1 MSTSH
6 LTEREPRPRNAAS
19 GAEARSLNELT
30 AGLKPRPSAWP
41 IYATAPRLWS
51 KIWLASAVVV
61 LSGVVACG
69 ASNAPSSASSGSSN
83 SSSPA
88 ASSAGQSAGAPK
100 LAEVAPPADQTG
112 GFDGAKAYE
121 HVAKLVS
128 FGPRPPASDG
138 IHRSQEYIIAQLKA
152 DGCEVDQDD
161 FHASTPKGDIAMKN
175 IIAKVPGTG
184 QGIILL
190 LTHYDTLSSV
200 ANFVGA
206 EDSASSTGMMIEMAR
221 QLCAKKGPNS
231 VWMAF
236 LDGEEAFVNWDQD
249 DDHTYGSR
257 ELAARM
263 AVSGEL
269 KRVKAVILADM
280 IGQYNLKILRQS
292 DSPKWLNDLV
302 WKTAGRLGYQDI
314 FVSDSTQTSDDH
326 DPFLARGVPALDI
339 IDLNDYISAGYWHTP
354 QDTMDK
360 VSPRSVA
367 IVGHVILQSVDELQ
381 KKFH

>member
-1 MSTSH
+1 MAK
-6 LTEREPRPRNAAS
+6 L
-19 GAEARSLNELT
+19 
-30 AGLKPRPSAWP
+30 AGRMFGKF
-41 IYATAPRLWS
+41 
-51 KIWLASAVVV
+51 WLASAVVV

-69 ASNAPSSASSGSSN
+69 ASNAPSSGSAASPN
-83 SSSPA
+83 SSAPGAGTAAPA
-88 ASSAGQSAGAPK
+88 QAAAPH

-121 HVAKLVS
+121 HVSKLVS
-128 FGPRPPASDG
+128 FGPRPPASEG
-138 IHRSQEYIIAQLKA
+138 LHRSQEYIIAQLTA
-152 DGCEVDQDD
+152 SGCQVDQDE
-161 FHASTPKGDIAMKN
+161 FNASTPKGNIAMKN
-175 IIAKVPGTG
+175 IIAKAPGTG

-200 ANFVGA
+200 ENFVGA
-206 EDSASSTGMMIEMAR
+206 EDSASSTGMMLEMAR
-221 QLCAKKGPNS
+221 LLCAKKGPNA

-263 AVSGEL
+263 AVSGDL
-269 KRVKAVILADM
+269 KRIKALLLADM

-292 DSPKWLNDLV
+292 DSPKWLTDLV
-302 WKTAGRLGYQDI
+302 WKKAAQLGYKDI
-314 FVSDSTQTSDDH
+314 FVSDETTTSDDH

-339 IDLNDYISAGYWHTP
+339 IDLNDYIAAGYWHTP
-354 QDTMDK
+354 QDTLDK

-367 IVGHVILQSVDELQ
+367 IVGYVILESVDELQ

>member
-1 MSTSH
+1 VGKLLRRT
-6 LTEREPRPRNAAS
+6 
-19 GAEARSLNELT
+19 G
-30 AGLKPRPSAWP
+30 
-41 IYATAPRLWS
+41 S
-51 KIWLASAVVV
+51 KFWLAAAVLV
-61 LSGVVACG
+61 LSGVAACG
-69 ASNAPSSASSGSSN
+69 ASNAPSSAASN
-83 SSSPA
+83 SA
-88 ASSAGQSAGAPK
+88 APDGSAAGQSAAPPK

-112 GFDGAKAYE
+112 GFDGAKAYD

-128 FGPRPPASDG
+128 FGPRPPASEG
-138 IHRSQEYIIAQLKA
+138 LRRSQQYIIGQLQA
-152 DGCEVDQDD
+152 DGCGVDQDD
-161 FHASTPKGDIAMKN
+161 FHASTPKGDVVMKN
-175 IIAKVPGTG
+175 IIAKAPGTG

-206 EDSASSTGMMIEMAR
+206 EDSASSTGMMIELAR
-221 QLCAKKGPNS
+221 QVCGKKGPNA

-263 AVSGEL
+263 AVSGDL

-302 WKTAGRLGYQDI
+302 WKKAAQLGYQDI
-314 FVSDSTQTSDDH
+314 FVADSTQTSDDH

-339 IDLNDYISAGYWHTP
+339 IDLNDYITAGYWHTP

-367 IVGHVILQSVDELQ
+367 LVGYVILESVDELQ
-381 KKFH
+381 KKFR

>member
-1 MSTSH
+1 M
-6 LTEREPRPRNAAS
+6 
-19 GAEARSLNELT
+19 RS
-30 AGLKPRPSAWP
+30 KF
-41 IYATAPRLWS
+41 
-51 KIWLASAVVV
+51 WLASAVAV

-69 ASNAPSSASSGSSN
+69 ASNAPSSASPN
-83 SSSPA
+83 STA
-88 ASSAGQSAGAPK
+88 AGAGAAEPTQAAAPR

-112 GFDGAKAYE
+112 GFDGAKAFE
-121 HVAKLVS
+121 HVTKLVS
-128 FGPRPPASDG
+128 FGPRPPASEG
-138 IHRSQEYIIAQLKA
+138 LHRSQEYIIAQLTA
-152 DGCEVDQDD
+152 AGCEVDQDD
-161 FHASTPKGDIAMKN
+161 FHASTPKGSIAMKN
-175 IIAKVPGTG
+175 IIAKAPGTG

-200 ANFVGA
+200 ENFVGA

-221 QLCAKKGPNS
+221 LLCAKKGPNA

-269 KRVKAVILADM
+269 KRIKALLLADM

-292 DSPKWLNDLV
+292 NSPKWLNDLV
-302 WKTAGRLGYQDI
+302 WKTAAQLGYRDI
-314 FVSDSTQTSDDH
+314 FVTDETTTQDDH

-339 IDLNDYISAGYWHTP
+339 IDLNDYITAGYWHTP
-354 QDTMDK
+354 QDTLDK

-367 IVGHVILQSVDELQ
+367 IVGYVILESVDELQ

>member
-1 MSTSH
+1 VGKS
-6 LTEREPRPRNAAS
+6 AS
-19 GAEARSLNELT
+19 SIGN
-30 AGLKPRPSAWP
+30 KF
-41 IYATAPRLWS
+41 
-51 KIWLASAVVV
+51 WLASAVAV

-69 ASNAPSSASSGSSN
+69 ASTAPSSPSPASPN
-83 SSSPA
+83 SSAP
-88 ASSAGQSAGAPK
+88 GAGAAAQAAAPR

-121 HVAKLVS
+121 HVSKLVG

-138 IHRSQEYIIAQLKA
+138 LHRSQEYIIAQLKA
-152 DGCEVDQDD
+152 GGCEVDQDD
-161 FHASTPKGDIAMKN
+161 FHASTPKGSIAMKN
-175 IIAKVPGTG
+175 IIAKAPGTG

-200 ANFVGA
+200 ENFVGA

-221 QLCAKKGPNS
+221 LLCAKKGPNA

-263 AVSGEL
+263 AVSGDL
-269 KRVKAVILADM
+269 KRIKALLLADM

-292 DSPKWLNDLV
+292 DAPKWLNDLV
-302 WKTAGRLGYQDI
+302 WKKAAQLGYKDI
-314 FVSDSTQTSDDH
+314 FVSDETTTSDDH

-354 QDTMDK
+354 QDTLDK

-367 IVGHVILQSVDELQ
+367 IVGYVILESVDELQ

>member
-1 MSTSH
+1 MAK
-6 LTEREPRPRNAAS
+6 L
-19 GAEARSLNELT
+19 
-30 AGLKPRPSAWP
+30 AGRMFGKF
-41 IYATAPRLWS
+41 
-51 KIWLASAVVV
+51 WLASAVVV

-69 ASNAPSSASSGSSN
+69 ASNAPSSGSAASPN
-83 SSSPA
+83 SSAPGAGTAAPA
-88 ASSAGQSAGAPK
+88 QAAAPH

-121 HVAKLVS
+121 HVSKLVS
-128 FGPRPPASDG
+128 FGPRPPASEG
-138 IHRSQEYIIAQLKA
+138 LHRSQEYIIAQLTA
-152 DGCEVDQDD
+152 SGCQVDQDE
-161 FHASTPKGDIAMKN
+161 FNASTPKGNIAMKN
-175 IIAKVPGTG
+175 IIAKAPGTG

-200 ANFVGA
+200 ENFVGA
-206 EDSASSTGMMIEMAR
+206 EDSASSTGMMLEMAR
-221 QLCAKKGPNS
+221 LLCAKKGPNA

-263 AVSGEL
+263 AVSGDL
-269 KRVKAVILADM
+269 KRIKALLLADM

-292 DSPKWLNDLV
+292 DSPKWLTDLV
-302 WKTAGRLGYQDI
+302 WKKAAQLGYKDI
-314 FVSDSTQTSDDH
+314 FVSDETTTSDDH

-339 IDLNDYISAGYWHTP
+339 IDLNDYITSGYWHTP
-354 QDTMDK
+354 QDTLDK

-367 IVGHVILQSVDELQ
+367 IVGYVILESVDELQ

>member
-1 MSTSH
+1 M
-6 LTEREPRPRNAAS
+6 
-19 GAEARSLNELT
+19 G
-30 AGLKPRPSAWP
+30 KP
-41 IYATAPRLWS
+41 LS
-51 KIWLASAVVV
+51 KIWLASAVGV

-69 ASNAPSSASSGSSN
+69 ASNAPSSASSGSS
-83 SSSPA
+83 SSGAPGAAA
-88 ASSAGQSAGAPK
+88 ASQSAAAPK

-121 HVAKLVS
+121 HVATLVS
-128 FGPRPPASDG
+128 FGPRPPASEG
-138 IHRSQEYIIAQLKA
+138 LRRSQEYTITQLKA

-161 FHASTPKGDIAMKN
+161 FHASTPKGDVVMKN
-175 IIAKVPGTG
+175 IIAKSPGTGGTG

-200 ANFVGA
+200 PNFVGA
-206 EDSASSTGMMIEMAR
+206 EDSASSTGLMIEMAR
-221 QLCAKKGPNS
+221 QLCGKKGPNS
-231 VWMAF
+231 VWIAF

-269 KRVKAVILADM
+269 KRVKAVLLADM
-280 IGQYNLKILRQS
+280 IGQYNLHILRQS
-292 DSPKWLNDLV
+292 DAPKWLNDLV
-302 WKTAGRLGYQDI
+302 WKTAARLGYQDI

-339 IDLNDYISAGYWHTP
+339 IDLNDYIAAGYWHTP
-354 QDTMDK
+354 QDTLDK

-367 IVGHVILQSVDELQ
+367 IVGHVILESVNELQ